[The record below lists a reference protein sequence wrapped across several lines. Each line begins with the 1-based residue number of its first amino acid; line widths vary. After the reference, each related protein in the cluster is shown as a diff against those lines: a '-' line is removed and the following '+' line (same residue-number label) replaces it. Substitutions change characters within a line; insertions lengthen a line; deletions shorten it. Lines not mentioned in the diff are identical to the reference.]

1 MLFNLFTKTTGTNR
15 IIALYVFLFTSLT
28 LFAQQ
33 KPIIHKC
40 GHTMLIDAMEKRSP
54 GYRDDLDRA
63 FEAAEN
69 SIAPRN
75 GEILRIPVVFHV
87 IYNTDRQNIADEYI
101 YSQLDVLNQAFRNTH
116 SDTANTREVFKS
128 FAGDAQIEFFLAET
142 DPDGNPTGGITRTH
156 TDKETF
162 GDLSIIIGNINL
174 ELLESMKY
182 TGKGGQDAW
191 PTDRYL
197 NIWVADAG
205 ITFLGT
211 YLPALLGLATPP
223 RYPSLPENWPDG
235 AVDGIKDG
243 VFLQYQTIGLNNPY
257 KSDLFDLASV
267 ARTAVHEVGHYLGLR
282 HISGDEE
289 CGNDGIDDT
298 PTMNISSQEANA
310 CPGSGVNTCNST
322 QPDDLPDMWENYM
335 DYSND
340 ICQTLFTKGQVEH
353 MRKVLTLQRDTLLN
367 WPLGVKKDMVE
378 NISIYP
384 NPAQTEIFIKNL
396 NPGGALTIHNVLGQV
411 VRRISRLE
419 SLRVPVSDLPS
430 GVYALTYQYGNK
442 KYNNRLIIQR

>member
-15 IIALYVFLFTSLT
+15 IIALYVFLFTGLT

-75 GEILRIPVVFHV
+75 GEVLRIPVVFHV

-182 TGKGGQDAW
+182 TEKGGQDAW

-298 PTMNISSQEANA
+298 PTMNISSQETNA

-367 WPLGVKKDMVE
+367 WPLGVKKDIIE

-430 GVYALTYQYGNK
+430 GVYVLTYQYGNK